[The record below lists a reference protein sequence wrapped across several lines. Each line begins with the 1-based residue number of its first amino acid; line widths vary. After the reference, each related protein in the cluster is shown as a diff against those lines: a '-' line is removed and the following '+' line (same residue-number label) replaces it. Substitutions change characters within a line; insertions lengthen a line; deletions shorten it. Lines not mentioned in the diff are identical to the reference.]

1 MTERIYYTDSYA
13 TRFEAAV
20 LDRAED
26 GRRVYLDRTAFY
38 PASGGQP
45 HDTGRLGGATV
56 LDVVDEGE
64 RVAHLLA
71 EPVGADGLVDGE
83 VDWGRR
89 YDHMQQHTAQHL
101 LSAVFADLLGCG
113 TVSVHLGVGTST
125 LDLDAATIEP
135 GPLEAVETRT
145 NEIVWEQRPVAV
157 SFEDAAAAEGLRKP
171 TGRTGTIRVVSI
183 EGVDRSACGGT
194 HVRSTGELGPVL
206 IRNTERVRKMVR
218 VEFVAGGR
226 ALRAAR
232 GDRTLLARLAAD
244 SAAAPD
250 DLVRILELQRAELKA
265 AVSARR
271 ESDEALA
278 RYRARELYDAAVPDA
293 SGLRRALLRDAASLD
308 AARTVAQAFT
318 SLSRTVLVAR
328 IAMPPTVLI
337 ATSADS
343 GLDAG
348 AALKTALAATGGR
361 GGGSPRLAQG
371 TAPEESL
378 EGVVTALTAL
388 PSGPA
393 HCQG

>member
-1 MTERIYYTDSYA
+1 VTERIYYTDSYT

-20 LDRAED
+20 LDRAEH

-38 PASGGQP
+38 PTSGGQP
-45 HDTGRLGGATV
+45 HDTGRLGGIAV

-71 EPVGADGLVDGE
+71 EPFGPGGLVGGE
-83 VDWGRR
+83 VDWARR

-101 LSAVFADLLGCG
+101 LSAVFADLLGCT
-113 TVSVHLGVGTST
+113 TVSVHFGEGTST
-125 LDLDAATIEP
+125 LDLDTAAVEA
-135 GPLEAVETRT
+135 GSLEGVETRA

-171 TGRTGTIRVVSI
+171 SGRTGTIRVVSI
-183 EGVDRSACGGT
+183 TGVDRSACGGT

-232 GDRTLLARLAAD
+232 ADRTLLARLAAD
-244 SAAAPD
+244 YAAAPD
-250 DLVRILELQRAELKA
+250 DLVRILESQRAELKA
-265 AVSARR
+265 AVAARR
-271 ESDEALA
+271 ESDEAVA

-293 SGLRRALLRDAASLD
+293 SGLRRAVLRDAASLD
-308 AARTVAQAFT
+308 AARTLAQAFT
-318 SLSRTVLVAR
+318 SLARTVLVAR
-328 IAMPPTVLI
+328 VAVPPAVLI
-337 ATSADS
+337 AASADS

-348 AALKTALAATGGR
+348 AALKTALAAAGGR

-388 PSGPA
+388 PSGTL